1 MDESEGT
8 AMKSWHLVADIGG
21 SNARFAVADTVDDA
35 LHDSRTYAVSG
46 YPTLSDALSEFV
58 KEMAGLGW
66 ASRPNAACLALAC
79 PVERDVVAFTNSDWV
94 ADRQA
99 LSAQLQGCPVELIND
114 FAAVGYAVTALDAS
128 DWVQLGGEKGKA
140 NRPIAVLGPGTGLG
154 VCSVIQNPSGT
165 FVIEGE
171 GGHADIA
178 PVTDREVLVLRHM
191 RARFG
196 RVSIERALS
205 GEGLLNIFDALA
217 EETLPAVSSDEAS
230 RGSRHYEDPA
240 RLTEAALGGTDP
252 LAVATV
258 ETFCEMLGA
267 AAGNLALT
275 LGAKGGVYIAGGIP
289 PKILPLLSSSQIRN
303 RFEDKG
309 RFREYLAEIPL
320 RVVTKDDLGLTG
332 AARYLR
338 LHA

>member
-1 MDESEGT
+1 
-8 AMKSWHLVADIGG
+8 MKSWHLVADIGG
-21 SNARFAVADTVDDA
+21 SNARFAVADPSSPTLIDA
-35 LHDSRTYAVSG
+35 RFYAVGDYPELSG
-46 YPTLSDALSEFV
+46 ALAAFV
-58 KEMAGLGW
+58 EEMAANGW
-66 ASRPNAACLALAC
+66 ASRPNAACFALAC
-79 PVERDVVAFTNSDWV
+79 PVEQDVVAFTNSDWV

-99 LSAQLQGCPVELIND
+99 LSAQLQGCSVELIND
-114 FAAVGYAVTALDAS
+114 FAAVGYAVTALAEN
-128 DWVQLGGEKGKA
+128 DWVQLGGEAGRP

-154 VCSVIQNPSGT
+154 VCSVIQNSSGT

-205 GEGLLNIFDALA
+205 GDGLLNIYDALA
-217 EETLPAVSSDEAS
+217 QEMLPAELNND
-230 RGSRHYEDPA
+230 GSGGGRHYEDPA
-240 RLTEAALGGTDP
+240 RLTEAALSGTDP

-338 LHA
+338 LQA

>member
-1 MDESEGT
+1 
-8 AMKSWHLVADIGG
+8 MKPWHLVADIGG
-21 SNARFAVADTVDDA
+21 SNARFAVADPVDDG
-35 LHDSRTYAVSG
+35 LYDSRTYAVG
-46 YPTLSDALSEFV
+46 DYPALTDALSEFV
-58 KEMAGLGW
+58 KEMTMLGW

-99 LSAQLQGCPVELIND
+99 LSTQLQGCPVTLIND

-128 DWVQLGGEKGKA
+128 DWVQLGGDSGRP

-154 VCSVIQNPSGT
+154 VCSVIQNSSGT

-178 PVTDREVLVLRHM
+178 PVTDREVSVLRHM

-205 GEGLLNIFDALA
+205 GDGLLNIYDALA
-217 EETLPAVSSDEAS
+217 EDSLPAGSSDAAS
-230 RGSRHYEDPA
+230 RGNLRYEDPA

-252 LAVATV
+252 LAVTTV
-258 ETFCEMLGA
+258 ETFCEILGA

-289 PKILPLLSSSQIRN
+289 PKILPLLSASRIRD

-309 RFREYLAEIPL
+309 RFREYLGEIPL
-320 RVVTKDDLGLTG
+320 RVVIKEDLGLAG
-332 AARYLR
+332 AVRYLR
-338 LHA
+338 LHG

>member
-1 MDESEGT
+1 
-8 AMKSWHLVADIGG
+8 MKPWHLVADIGG
-21 SNARFAVADTVDDA
+21 SNARFAVADPVDDG
-35 LHDSRTYAVSG
+35 LYDSRTYAVG
-46 YPTLSDALSEFV
+46 DYPALTDALSEFV
-58 KEMAGLGW
+58 KEMTLLGW

-99 LSAQLQGCPVELIND
+99 LSTQLQGCPVTLIND

-128 DWVQLGGEKGKA
+128 DWVQLGGEAGQP

-178 PVTDREVLVLRHM
+178 PVTDREVSVLRHM

-205 GEGLLNIFDALA
+205 GDGLLNIFDALV
-217 EETLPAVSSDEAS
+217 EDSLPAGSSDAAS
-230 RGSRHYEDPA
+230 RGNLRYEDPA

-252 LAVATV
+252 LAVTTV
-258 ETFCEMLGA
+258 ETFCEILGA
-267 AAGNLALT
+267 VAGNLALT

-289 PKILPLLSSSQIRN
+289 PKILPLLAASRIRD

-320 RVVTKDDLGLTG
+320 RVVIKEDLGLTG
-332 AARYLR
+332 AVRYLR
-338 LHA
+338 LHG

>member
-1 MDESEGT
+1 
-8 AMKSWHLVADIGG
+8 MKPWHLVADIGG
-21 SNARFAVADTVDDA
+21 SNARFAVADPVDDG
-35 LHDSRTYAVSG
+35 LYDSRTYAVG
-46 YPTLSDALSEFV
+46 DYPALTDALSEFV
-58 KEMAGLGW
+58 KEITGLGW

-99 LSAQLQGCPVELIND
+99 LSTQLQGCPVTLIND

-128 DWVQLGGEKGKA
+128 DWVQLGGDAGRP
-140 NRPIAVLGPGTGLG
+140 NRPVAVLGPGTGLG
-154 VCSVIQNPSGT
+154 VCSVIQNSSGT

-178 PVTDREVLVLRHM
+178 PVTDREVSVLRHM
-191 RARFG
+191 RARYG

-205 GEGLLNIFDALA
+205 GDGLLNIYDALA
-217 EETLPAVSSDEAS
+217 EDSLPAGSSDAAS
-230 RGSRHYEDPA
+230 RGNLRYEDPA
-240 RLTEAALGGTDP
+240 RLTEAALGGADP
-252 LAVATV
+252 LALTTV
-258 ETFCEMLGA
+258 ETFCEILGA

-289 PKILPLLSSSQIRN
+289 PKILPLLAASRIRD

-320 RVVTKDDLGLTG
+320 RVVIKEDLGLAG
-332 AARYLR
+332 AVRYLR
-338 LHA
+338 LHG